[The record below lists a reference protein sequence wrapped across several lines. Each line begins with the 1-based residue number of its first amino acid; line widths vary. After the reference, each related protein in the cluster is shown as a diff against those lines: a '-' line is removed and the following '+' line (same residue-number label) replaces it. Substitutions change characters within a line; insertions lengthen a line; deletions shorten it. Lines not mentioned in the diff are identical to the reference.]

1 MPRTSSLPSR
11 PRRSPSPE
19 SRRRPSSH
27 APSPRIAHHSSAGP
41 KSYTTANRSP
51 RAGRPRANPH
61 LLPGEARSSRTYAV
75 RVDSQWREVV
85 RASGG
90 PLVVVGTAG
99 SGKTTLI
106 AERFRWLVQ
115 QGSDPERIAVVA
127 PSEGRADGLRARIE
141 SGLARGYEELHIGT
155 PLALSMH
162 NLGAVAEPP
171 LTAGDRLA
179 MLLERIDELSLAHH
193 DFGGSP
199 SGLLGRFVR
208 RIDRLKAELIG
219 AEPFAAWA
227 AEQSEAEREF
237 AEVYRTHERMLAA
250 AGARDGGDLVRDA
263 LGKLERGPADRF
275 EHVLVDDA
283 QELDFAAASLVRS
296 AG

>member
-1 MPRTSSLPSR
+1 
-11 PRRSPSPE
+11 
-19 SRRRPSSH
+19 
-27 APSPRIAHHSSAGP
+27 
-41 KSYTTANRSP
+41 
-51 RAGRPRANPH
+51 
-61 LLPGEARSSRTYAV
+61 
-75 RVDSQWREVV
+75 
-85 RASGG
+85 
-90 PLVVVGTAG
+90 
-99 SGKTTLI
+99 
-106 AERFRWLVQ
+106 
-115 QGSDPERIAVVA
+115 
-127 PSEGRADGLRARIE
+127 
-141 SGLARGYEELHIGT
+141 
-155 PLALSMH
+155 
-162 NLGAVAEPP
+162 
-171 LTAGDRLA
+171 
-179 MLLERIDELSLAHH
+179 
-193 DFGGSP
+193 SP

-296 AG
+296 AGGANPFVAGDPHHALRRLRGAGRARLESFTDLEGARTIELERSRRCAARIMQAARVVLGEESSPDGAAAAGEVEFWRCANGRAEAQAVAAEVERLL